1 MPLGLTYTLANLQDD
16 IRNYTEVGSTVFSDA
31 VLSKFIINAE
41 NKIYRS
47 FDADLERFYYTSN
60 MIIGNRYVSIPA
72 DLRVIRY
79 IQLTDDSG
87 NQTFLEQRD
96 PSFMAEYYAT
106 PSSSSTSIPKYYANW
121 DENYWVVAPT
131 PDTAYAITMA
141 FNKEPASLTS
151 TTLPAGTPAATNGT
165 YVSNKYQDLLLYA
178 CLVNAYG
185 YLKGPMD
192 MIQLYQGQYKEALET
207 YATEQMGR
215 RRRNEY
221 QDGVIRLPIKS
232 ESPSTY

>member
-1 MPLGLTYTLANLQDD
+1 MPAGLTYTLTNLEDD
-16 IRNYTEVGSTVFSDA
+16 IKNYTEVDSSVFSSS

-41 NKIYRS
+41 SRIYRA
-47 FDADLERFYYTSN
+47 FDADLERFYATSTC
-60 MIIGNRYVSIPA
+60 IIGNRYVSIPA

-79 IQLTDDSG
+79 VQLKNSD
-87 NQTFLEQRD
+87 NEQVYLEQRD
-96 PSFMAEYYAT
+96 PSFMAEYYST
-106 PSSSSTSIPKYYANW
+106 PSSSSSNIPKYYANW
-121 DENYWVVAPT
+121 DEDNWVVAPT
-131 PDTAYAITMA
+131 PNAAYEITLA
-141 FNKEPASLTS
+141 YNKEPTSLTD
-151 TTLPAGTPAATNGT
+151 ATKSATGT
-165 YVSNKYQDLLLYA
+165 YMSNKYPDLLLYA

-192 MIQLYQGQYKEALET
+192 MLQYYDKAYKEALET

>member
-1 MPLGLTYTLANLQDD
+1 MPSGLTYTLDNLRTD
-16 IRNYTEVGSTVFSDA
+16 IRNYTEVGSTVFSDS
-31 VLSKFIINAE
+31 VLSPLIINAE
-41 NKIYRS
+41 NRIYRS
-47 FDADLERFYYTSN
+47 FDADLERFYATSTCQ
-60 MIIGNRYVSIPA
+60 IGNRYVTIPS

-79 IQLTDDSG
+79 IQLTNDAGD
-87 NQTFLEQRD
+87 QVYLEQRD

-121 DENYWVVAPT
+121 DEEYWVVSPT
-131 PDTAYAITMA
+131 PDTAYAITLA
-141 FNKEPASLTS
+141 YNKEPVSLTDS
-151 TTLPAGTPAATNGT
+151 SVSSSGT
-165 YVSNKYQDLLLYA
+165 YISNKYQDLLLYA
-178 CLVNAYG
+178 CLLNAYG

-192 MIQLYQGQYKEALET
+192 LLHHYEKLYNEALQT

-232 ESPSTY
+232 ESPSTF

>member
-1 MPLGLTYTLANLQDD
+1 MPAGLTYTLANLQTD
-16 IRNYTEVGSTVFSDA
+16 IQNYTEVGSNVFTEA
-31 VLSKFIINAE
+31 VMNKFITNAE
-41 NKIYRS
+41 NRIYRAV
-47 FDADLERFYYTSN
+47 DADLERHYATST
-60 MIIGNRYVSIPA
+60 MVIGNRYVTIPS
-72 DLRVIRY
+72 DLRTVRY
-79 IQLTDDSG
+79 IQLKDSS
-87 NQTFLEQRD
+87 NKQVYLEQRD
-96 PSFMAEYYAT
+96 PSYIATYYDT
-106 PSSSSTSIPKYYANW
+106 PGTSSSTLPKYYANW

-131 PDTAYAITMA
+131 PNAAYEITMA
-141 FNKEPASLTS
+141 YNKNPVSLTDSTKS
-151 TTLPAGTPAATNGT
+151 TTGT
-165 YVSNKYQDLLLYA
+165 YLSNKYQDLLLYA

-192 MIQLYQGQYKEALET
+192 MLQYYDKAYKEALET

>member
-1 MPLGLTYTLANLQDD
+1 MPAGLTYSLTNLQDD
-16 IRNYTEVGSTVFSDA
+16 IKNYTEVDSSVFSSS
-31 VLSKFIINAE
+31 VLNKFIVNAE
-41 NKIYRS
+41 NRIYRA
-47 FDADLERFYYTSN
+47 FDADLERFYATSN
-60 MIIGNRYVSIPA
+60 CIIGNRYVSIPA

-79 IQLTDDSG
+79 VQLKNSDDE
-87 NQTFLEQRD
+87 QVYLEQRD

-106 PSSSSTSIPKYYANW
+106 PGSSSSSIPKYYGNW
-121 DENYWVVAPT
+121 DEEYWVIAPT
-131 PDTAYAITMA
+131 PNAAYEITLA
-141 FNKEPASLTS
+141 YNKEPTSLTD
-151 TTLPAGTPAATNGT
+151 ATKSSSGT
-165 YVSNKYQDLLLYA
+165 YLSNKYQDLLLYA

-192 MIQLYQGQYKEALET
+192 MLQYYDKAYKEALET
-207 YATEQMGR
+207 YAREQMGR

>member
-1 MPLGLTYTLANLQDD
+1 MPSGLTYTLENLRTD
-16 IRNYTEVGSTVFSDA
+16 IRNYTEVGSTVFSDT
-31 VLSKFIINAE
+31 VLDKFIQNAE
-41 NKIYRS
+41 NRIYRS
-47 FDADLERFYYTSN
+47 FDADLERFYATSTC
-60 MIIGNRYVSIPA
+60 IIGNRYVSIPSY
-72 DLRVIRY
+72 LRVIRY
-79 IQLTDDSG
+79 IQLTDDDG
-87 NQTFLEQRD
+87 NQVFLEQRD

-106 PSSSSTSIPKYYANW
+106 PSSASTSIPKYYANW
-121 DENYWVVAPT
+121 DEEYWVVAPT

-141 FNKEPASLTS
+141 FNKEPTSLTDSSVS
-151 TTLPAGTPAATNGT
+151 TTGT

-192 MIQLYQGQYKEALET
+192 MLQHYEKLYKEALET

-232 ESPSTY
+232 ESPSTF

>member
-1 MPLGLTYTLANLQDD
+1 
-16 IRNYTEVGSTVFSDA
+16 
-31 VLSKFIINAE
+31 
-41 NKIYRS
+41 
-47 FDADLERFYYTSN
+47 
-60 MIIGNRYVSIPA
+60 VSIPA

-106 PSSSSTSIPKYYANW
+106 PSSSSTNIPKYYANW

-141 FNKEPASLTS
+141 FNKEPVSLTDS
-151 TTLPAGTPAATNGT
+151 TKATTGT

>member
-1 MPLGLTYTLANLQDD
+1 MPAGLTYTLANLQTD
-16 IRNYTEVGSTVFSDA
+16 IQNYTEVGSNVFTEA
-31 VLSKFIINAE
+31 VMNKFITNAE
-41 NKIYRS
+41 NRIYRS
-47 FDADLERFYYTSN
+47 VDADLERHYATST
-60 MIIGNRYVSIPA
+60 MVIGNRYVTIPS
-72 DLRVIRY
+72 DLRTVRY
-79 IQLTDDSG
+79 IQLKDSS
-87 NQTFLEQRD
+87 NKQVYLEQRD
-96 PSFMAEYYAT
+96 PSYIATYYDT
-106 PSSSSTSIPKYYANW
+106 PGTSSSTLPKYYANW

-131 PDTAYAITMA
+131 PNAAYEITMA
-141 FNKEPASLTS
+141 YNKNPVSLTDSTKS
-151 TTLPAGTPAATNGT
+151 TTGT
-165 YVSNKYQDLLLYA
+165 YLSNKYQDLLLYA

-192 MIQLYQGQYKEALET
+192 MLQYYDKAYKEALET

>member
-1 MPLGLTYTLANLQDD
+1 MPAGITYTLTNLEDD
-16 IRNYTEVGSTVFSDA
+16 IKNYTEVDSSVFSSS

-41 NKIYRS
+41 SRIYRA
-47 FDADLERFYYTSN
+47 FDADLERFYATSTC
-60 MIIGNRYVSIPA
+60 IIGNRYVSIPS

-79 IQLTDDSG
+79 VQLTNDDG
-87 NQTFLEQRD
+87 DQVYLEQRD
-96 PSFMAEYYAT
+96 PSFMAEYYST
-106 PSSSSTSIPKYYANW
+106 PSSSSTNIPKYYANW
-121 DENYWVVAPT
+121 DEDNWVVAPT
-131 PDTAYAITMA
+131 PDT
-141 FNKEPASLTS
+141 P
-151 TTLPAGTPAATNGT
+151 
-165 YVSNKYQDLLLYA
+165 DLLLYA

-192 MIQLYQGQYKEALET
+192 MLQYYDKAYKEALET

>member
-1 MPLGLTYTLANLQDD
+1 MPAGLTYTLTNLQDD
-16 IRNYTEVGSTVFSDA
+16 IKGYTEVGDTVFSTS
-31 VLSKFIINAE
+31 VLNKFIQNAE
-41 NKIYRS
+41 NRIYRS
-47 FDADLERFYYTSN
+47 FDADLERFYATSTCQ
-60 MIIGNRYVSIPA
+60 IGNRYVTIPS

-79 IQLTDDSG
+79 IQLKDDDG
-87 NQTFLEQRD
+87 NQMYLEQRD

-121 DENYWVVAPT
+121 DEEYWVVAPT
-131 PDTAYAITMA
+131 PDTAYEITLA
-141 FNKEPASLTS
+141 YNKEPVSLTDAS
-151 TTLPAGTPAATNGT
+151 ISASGT

-185 YLKGPMD
+185 YLKGPVD
-192 MIQLYQGQYKEALET
+192 MLQYYGTAYKEALET

-232 ESPSTY
+232 ESPSTF